1 MGHFHDKIR
10 RLFSPFSRIAVPG
23 PYLIL
28 LVSLFFGEGIFAS
41 PSLPGPDVIRLSS
54 SSPVENISSKMEYRY
69 RGYQYQHC
77 KPETIALLHQL
88 EWHHNSGNVLR
99 VRRNSSG
106 NWLRF
111 KLANEGNDPL
121 SRTLALLWLNVPD
134 AELCSVDSKGKYEA
148 GFAGYDSDP
157 VWDDFIS
164 PLPHFN
170 IRLEPK
176 EERTFYLYVLSN
188 EDINYPV
195 RLLSEDDYMVIVR
208 LRSVLFLAVGFVLT
222 LAIGFN
228 VFFYIRSKKLLFLS
242 LLLHL
247 TSVAAT
253 LYFLHGKE
261 FASIAGNANNLFRH
275 NYFLFLGITH
285 FAFFLYMAS
294 WSKEGTGV
302 IYRSPLFWLVCFT
315 GVLYPLIPLY
325 QFWYDH
331 RILVLVLNYGF
342 MLFYFGKTHVSSL
355 RHNTLYEMFF
365 ISVWGIFL
373 LLDLYKTIFHFDF
386 YPYNRIAVYGVLYY
400 LPALTVFVSL
410 LSREILRRRE
420 EEVSSKKTHLS
431 SLDVNDFVKKI
442 GALLEKDKIYL
453 TKSLKEENMAKEL
466 GITIHQLSELIN
478 TEFKTNFPSLINQ
491 YRVEEAKGL
500 LKQFPNENTTE
511 IGAKA
516 GFSSRSAF
524 YLEFKKITGT
534 NPNSYRKENL
544 KERTAN

>member
-1 MGHFHDKIR
+1 M
-10 RLFSPFSRIAVPG
+10 LFGSIF
-23 PYLIL
+23 LIL
-28 LVSLFFGEGIFAS
+28 SASIGISAA
-41 PSLPGPDVIRLSS
+41 PNAPVPDTIRLSS
-54 SSPVENISSKMEYRY
+54 ASQAENISSKIEYRY
-69 RGYQYQHC
+69 RGYQFQHC
-77 KPETIALLHQL
+77 KPETINSLNQL
-88 EWHHNSGNVLR
+88 EWHLNAGNVLR
-99 VRRNSSG
+99 VKRNSAG

-111 KLANEGNDPL
+111 KLANDGTDPL
-121 SRTLALLWLNVPD
+121 LRTLVLFWLNLPD

-148 GFAGYDSDP
+148 GFAGYDMDP
-157 VWDDFIS
+157 LWGEFIS

-188 EDINYPV
+188 EDINYPI
-195 RLLSEDDYMVIVR
+195 RLLSEDDYMLIVR
-208 LRSVLFLAVGFVLT
+208 LRSVLFLAVGFVLA

-228 VFFYIRSKKLLFLS
+228 VFFYFRYKKVLFLT

-247 TSVAAT
+247 TAVAAT
-253 LYFLHGKE
+253 LYFLHGIE

-285 FAFFLYMAS
+285 VAFFLYMAS
-294 WSKEGTGV
+294 WNKESNGL
-302 IYRSPLFWLVCFT
+302 IYKSPLFWLVCFT
-315 GVLYPLIPLY
+315 GILYPLIPLY

-342 MLFYFGKTHVSSL
+342 MLFYFGKTHVSSI
-355 RHNTLYEMFF
+355 RNNTIYEMFF
-365 ISVWGIFL
+365 ITVWGIFL

-410 LSREILRRRE
+410 LSREILRKRE
-420 EEVSSKKTHLS
+420 EEVSSRKTHLS
-431 SLDVNDFVKKI
+431 SLDISDFVKKI
-442 GALLEKDKIYL
+442 GALLEKEKIYL
-453 TKSLKEENMAKEL
+453 TKSLKEEHMAKEL
-466 GITIHQLSELIN
+466 GINIHQLSELIN

-500 LKQFPNENTTE
+500 LKQFPDENTTE
-511 IGAKA
+511 IGSRA

-544 KERTAN
+544 QGRTAN